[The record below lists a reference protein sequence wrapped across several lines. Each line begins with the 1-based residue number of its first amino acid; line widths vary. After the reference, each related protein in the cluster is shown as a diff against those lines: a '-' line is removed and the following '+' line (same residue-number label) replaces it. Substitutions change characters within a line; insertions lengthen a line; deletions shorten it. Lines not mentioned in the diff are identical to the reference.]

1 MTEIKPTIA
10 IIVAAL
16 KPNAGIGFQGK
27 MPWRLRKEIKYFK
40 DVTSK
45 VSSPKNINAVV
56 MGRKTWESIPKK
68 FRPLPDRI
76 NVILSRSYNN
86 EVVEPGVI
94 HANSISNSLPQ
105 LQTYCRS
112 EAQQLERIFIIGGAE
127 IYNELINDSSVSH
140 LLITE
145 IEHTNHEAPLHLDTF
160 LNFPIYSQDSVWK
173 KQPTLELKSFIG
185 EDIPLEEDITE
196 GDFVYNYTL
205 WTRK

>member
-16 KPNAGIGFQGK
+16 KPNGGIGFQGK
-27 MPWRLRKEIKYFK
+27 MPWRLRKEIRYFK

-45 VSSPKNINAVV
+45 VSSPQNINAVV
-56 MGRKTWESIPKK
+56 MGRKTWESIPQK

-76 NVILSRSYNN
+76 NVVLSRSHAN

-94 HANSISNSLPQ
+94 HANSIANSISQ
-105 LQTYCRS
+105 LQEYCRGQAS
-112 EAQQLERIFIIGGAE
+112 QLERIFIIGGAE
-127 IYNELINDSSVSH
+127 IYNELANDASVTH
-140 LLITE
+140 LLLTE
-145 IEHTNHEAPLHLDTF
+145 VVHTNKETPLQLDTF
-160 LNFPIYSQDSVWK
+160 LSFPYSESAWK
-173 KQPTLELKSFIG
+173 KQPQLELKKFIG

-205 WTRK
+205 WTK